1 MVTEDY
7 EKRLLDMIE
16 LPDWKVILISLVK
29 SEEMDVWNIDI
40 DRLSKRYYEK
50 IMELKQ
56 QNFRISANA
65 MLACAILLRLKART
79 LKMPTLQI
87 EDEEEIINIDHLLPE
102 LQPIQRI
109 RESGITLEDLITA
122 IDEVMEKTDKKASKL
137 LEQRQAERIEVQLP
151 QYSTFD
157 LEENIEK
164 VHEKAKVLSENG
176 KLVMFSSLV
185 DNKNP
190 EGIVNTI
197 MPLLF
202 LSNQGRL
209 LMFQEEF
216 FHEIFIRVL

>member
-29 SEEMDVWNIDI
+29 SEEMDVWNIGI

-137 LEQRQAERIEVQLP
+137 LEQRQAER
-151 QYSTFD
+151 
-157 LEENIEK
+157 
-164 VHEKAKVLSENG
+164 
-176 KLVMFSSLV
+176 
-185 DNKNP
+185 
-190 EGIVNTI
+190 
-197 MPLLF
+197 
-202 LSNQGRL
+202 
-209 LMFQEEF
+209 
-216 FHEIFIRVL
+216 

>member
-1 MVTEDY
+1 
-7 EKRLLDMIE
+7 
-16 LPDWKVILISLVK
+16 
-29 SEEMDVWNIDI
+29 MDVWNIDI